1 LNIKIFY
8 DNVNFRLKESIKIR
22 KLLEKV
28 IKSENKST
36 DDLVFIFTNDE
47 KIREINKEFIKH
59 NWFTDVIAFD
69 YCENKNIR
77 GEIYI
82 SVDTVKLNA
91 RNYKVSLKSEILRVM
106 IHGILHLC
114 GYEDETKRKKLIMKD
129 KEDLWIKK
137 YYTK

>member
-1 LNIKIFY
+1 MNIKIFY

>member
-1 LNIKIFY
+1 MNIKIFY
-8 DNVNFRLKESIKIR
+8 DNVNFRLQESIKIR